1 MPVVLDVRMDVA
13 LDVDVRIDTA
23 LEVEDRYDVVLDL
36 LLMRRDA
43 LLDEMEDLA
52 TFVIDPFKLSP
63 KDDVLC
69 LLMRLDCRF

>member
-1 MPVVLDVRMDVA
+1 MDVA

-23 LEVEDRYDVVLDL
+23 LEVEDRYDAVLDL

-43 LLDEMEDLA
+43 LLDEDPPLMGDLA
-52 TFVIDPFKLSP
+52 KDPFKLSP
-63 KDDVLC
+63 KDDVPC

>member
-23 LEVEDRYDVVLDL
+23 LEVDDRYDAVLDL

-43 LLDEMEDLA
+43 LLDEEDLA

-63 KDDVLC
+63 KDDVPC